1 MDALILNGS
10 LKHQHH
16 LIPVQKVLMEELES
30 AGWSVEPVLLHEIEI
45 KTCIGCFKCWDTTPG
60 LCFQKDEAQG
70 VVQKIIQSDLVIFL
84 TPLTFGGYSSEL
96 KKIIER
102 MLGLLQPGVILI
114 KGESHHIKRYERYPS
129 LLAVGVAETQDDEE
143 ERIFSTLVER
153 HSLNFYPPKHRAEVL
168 ISGEE
173 EEKIRERIKKALAEM
188 ELKK

>member
-10 LKHQHH
+10 LRHQHH
-16 LIPVQKVLMEELES
+16 LIPTQKILAEELGN
-30 AGWSVEPVLLHEIEI
+30 AGWSVESVLLNEVEV

-70 VVQKIIQSDLVIFL
+70 VVQKIIQSGLVIFL

-102 MLGLLQPGVILI
+102 SLGLLQPGVIII

-129 LLAVGVAETQDDEE
+129 LLGIGVAETQDDEE
-143 ERIFSTLVER
+143 ERIFSTLIER
-153 HSLNFYPPKHRAEVL
+153 HSLNFYPPKHRAVVL
-168 ISGEE
+168 IAGED
-173 EEKIRERIKKALAEM
+173 EEKIREKTKKAIAEM

>member
-10 LKHQHH
+10 LRHQHH
-16 LIPVQKVLMEELES
+16 LMPTQKILAEELGK
-30 AGWSVEPVLLHEIEI
+30 AGWSVESVLLNEVEV

-70 VVQKIIQSDLVIFL
+70 VVQKIIQSGLVIFL

-102 MLGLLQPGVILI
+102 SLGLLQPGMIII
-114 KGESHHIKRYERYPS
+114 KGESHHIKRYERYP
-129 LLAVGVAETQDDEE
+129 
-143 ERIFSTLVER
+143 
-153 HSLNFYPPKHRAEVL
+153 
-168 ISGEE
+168 
-173 EEKIRERIKKALAEM
+173 EEKIREKTKKAIAEM